1 MKTYD
6 RTRTNQAE
14 IAQLIIL
21 ESLFSLRKSREIG
34 FQGGTAIRWF
44 YGGMRFSEDLDFVTS
59 LEKKEVVDLLES
71 AAEPIRRLM
80 IVNFGTGSFS
90 VKGKKALPSSYK
102 AFIQY
107 QPSGTRRKISVKVEF
122 ERLAAGLK
130 PDMIQRIMQTS
141 SAISYF
147 VREGELKTLGAP
159 VIVNLETP
167 QEILSDK
174 LRALLERPY
183 KKGRDFFDIWFLT
196 KTLQIVPDAFLLER
210 KLEMYEI
217 PFVMSTPVSFYT
229 QLDAL
234 DQETKKAL
242 ARDMHQDLARFLN
255 PETVE
260 ALERDEYRE
269 LFLAVQ
275 TAFRKIEA
283 EGIIG
288 FGRYPKR
295 KRLEA

>member
-1 MKTYD
+1 MHFMKSYD
-6 RTRTNQAE
+6 RTRTKQAE

-21 ESLFSLRKSREIG
+21 EVVFSLRRSREIA

-44 YGGMRFSEDLDFVTS
+44 HGGMRFSEDLDFVTS
-59 LEKKEVVDLLES
+59 LQKKEIVDLMDS
-71 AAEPIRRLM
+71 AAEPIRRQM
-80 IVNFGTGSFS
+80 TANFGTGSFS

-107 QPSGTRRKISVKVEF
+107 QPSGTRHKISVKVEF

-130 PDMIQRIMQTS
+130 PDMNQRIMQAS
-141 SAISYF
+141 PAIAYF
-147 VREGELKTLGAP
+147 LRERELKTPGAP

-196 KTLQIVPDAFLLER
+196 ETLQIVPDAFLLER
-210 KLEMYEI
+210 KLDMYEA
-217 PFVMSTPVSFYT
+217 PFVMRTPASFYT
-229 QLDAL
+229 RLDAS
-234 DQETKKAL
+234 DEGVKKAL
-242 ARDMHQDLARFLN
+242 SHDIHRDLARFLN
-255 PETVE
+255 PETIE
-260 ALERDEYRE
+260 TLERSEYRE
-269 LFLAVQ
+269 LLLAVQ

-283 EGIIG
+283 EGIID
-288 FGRYPKR
+288 FSRLPKR
-295 KRLEA
+295 K